1 MLISIDKRSIQRGV
15 TVAGGAGGWRG
26 EELTPVGLIGATA
39 TTELGQ
45 AAPTARLGLVGREV
59 RVRGRSHQLG
69 VDRVAS
75 TGAARV
81 RLLSEEI
88 RTVRL
93 GQTEEGRAVLEYNL
107 DLKLILMM

>member
-45 AAPTARLGLVGREV
+45 AAPTARLGLVG
-59 RVRGRSHQLG
+59 
-69 VDRVAS
+69 
-75 TGAARV
+75 
-81 RLLSEEI
+81 
-88 RTVRL
+88 
-93 GQTEEGRAVLEYNL
+93 
-107 DLKLILMM
+107 